1 MTEKA
6 LKLRSTLPLCKIQT
20 DSMISVMRGIPIA
33 HGVISITS
41 YVTLGNILNFTE
53 LYYPN
58 VRTEDKNCT
67 FHKFL
72 LKLK

>member
-6 LKLRSTLPLCKIQT
+6 LKLGSTLPLCKIQT
-20 DSMISVMRGIPIA
+20 DSMISVVRVTPIA
-33 HGVISITS
+33 HGVISVTS
-41 YVTLGNILNFTE
+41 YATLGSILNFIE

-67 FHKFL
+67 FHRLL